1 MVSRPAFDTLTEIVD
16 ACEAHGCYVQS
27 VEVTSQDTG
36 VSAIVRADHPVEP
49 EDMQVEPAESDGI
62 VSMTPASLAGVF
74 TELPMMSPET
84 TSIRGLQ
91 GGGTLRCDHEFT
103 LETERADDAKPAGAN
118 AIEATQP
125 PPSQHGIEAEPT
137 TEADPLAELRDAR
150 TPPYDDIPY
159 LEALYEECATFQEMS
174 ERIDMDVVAETVR
187 RYMIEAGV
195 HVPETY
201 DRTSE
206 NTHTE
211 PQENQERTARGL
223 DGQLVADGLGLPEGV
238 GVKQL
243 IDAVVGAVTVH
254 QVTRDLGLSQA
265 QTREILRQLGIL
277 EKILCRVGDD
287 HGGPSREEV
296 IQRLRR
302 FGSN

>member
-16 ACEAHGCYVQS
+16 TCEAHGCSVQG
-27 VEVTSQDTG
+27 VEVASQGTG
-36 VSAIVRADHPVEP
+36 VSAIVRADHPVGP
-49 EDMQVEPAESDGI
+49 EDMRVEPAGSDGI
-62 VSMTPASLAGVF
+62 VSMTPASLARVF
-74 TELPMMSPET
+74 TELPMISAET
-84 TSIRGLQ
+84 TSIRGLLD
-91 GGGTLRCDHEFT
+91 GGTLRCDHEFI
-103 LETERADDAKPAGAN
+103 LEAERTDDAEPAGAS

-125 PPSQHGIEAEPT
+125 PPSQNGVEAEPT
-137 TEADPLAELRDAR
+137 TEADPLAELRDAT

-201 DRTSE
+201 DRTSGNAHAEPRE
-206 NTHTE
+206 NH
-211 PQENQERTARGL
+211 ERTAGGL

-243 IDAVVGAVTVH
+243 IDAIVGAVTVH